1 MVNNPGLEI
10 VPPSQIKLR
19 FDRGTLVLENWE
31 ETKPPPFF
39 TWDKR
44 HERWRS
50 FAMAYWKTLRW
61 FDRSD
66 LTVEDNACNYQTL
79 DLKVRSDFVLRPYQQ
94 EALKVW
100 KQGGNCGS
108 VILPTGT
115 GKSIV
120 ALKAIERIGLSTLI
134 VSPTIDLMNQWYDLI
149 SGAFDTEAGILG
161 GGYHEIRDI
170 TVTTYDSAYIYID
183 QYGDRFGLL
192 VFDEVHHLPAPKSSH
207 IPQMSIAPYRLGLTA
222 TYRRLDGFHLKLR
235 SLIGP
240 VVYNKSIKDFKGE
253 HLADYEIVRIS
264 VPLEPEERTRYDE
277 FHQIYASYV
286 REHGV
291 AYFGSK
297 SRPWE
302 DFIRESSYD
311 QDARKAL
318 LARREA
324 LKISLGAMRKMKVLE
339 SLIKQHHFQ
348 RVIIFTEN
356 NDLVYRIS
364 KDFLIPAITHQ
375 TKTKERREILARF
388 RNGMYHLIVTSKV
401 LNEGVDIPEA
411 NVAIILSGSA
421 SPREHLQRLGRILRK
436 RSGKKALLYEVV
448 TKGTRETGV
457 SYRRRA
463 SDAYK

>member
-1 MVNNPGLEI
+1 MEV
-10 VPPSQIKLR
+10 KLR
-19 FDRGTLVLENWE
+19 FERGTLVLENWGE
-31 ETKPPPFF
+31 SKPPPSF
-39 TWDKR
+39 TWDRR
-44 HERWRS
+44 HERWRA
-50 FAMAYWKTLRW
+50 FAMAYASTLRW
-61 FDRSD
+61 LQRAGHDVQDGAR
-66 LTVEDNACNYQTL
+66 NYQAL
-79 DLKVRSDFVLRPYQQ
+79 DLKARSDFDPRPYQR
-94 EALKVW
+94 EALQAW
-100 KQGGNCGS
+100 ERGRRCGS
-108 VILPTGT
+108 VVLPTGT

-120 ALKAIERIGLSTLI
+120 ALKAIEAVGLNTLV

-149 SGAFDTEAGILG
+149 SGTFGREIGILG
-161 GGYHEIRDI
+161 GGYHEVKEI
-170 TVTTYDSAYIYID
+170 TVTTYDSAYLYID

-222 TYRRLDGFHLKLR
+222 TYRRLDGLHLKLR

-240 VVYNKSIKDFKGE
+240 VVYKRSIKDFKGE
-253 HLADYEIVRIS
+253 HLSDYEIVRIS
-264 VPLEPEERTRYDE
+264 VPLNPEERTRYDRH
-277 FHQIYASYV
+277 HQVYSSYA
-286 REHGV
+286 RERGV

-302 DFIRESSYD
+302 NFIRESAYD
-311 QDARKAL
+311 PEARKAL

-324 LKISLGAMRKMKVLE
+324 LKISSGARRKMEVLE
-339 SLIKQHHFQ
+339 SLIKQHHSQ

-364 KDFLIPAITHQ
+364 SDFLIPAITHQ
-375 TKTKERREILARF
+375 TKTVERRQILDRF
-388 RNGMYHLIVTSKV
+388 RKGIYRLIVTSKV

-448 TKGTRETGV
+448 TKGTKETGV

-463 SDAYK
+463 SDAYRRSGQILYR

>member
-1 MVNNPGLEI
+1 MEP
-10 VPPSQIKLR
+10 KLLYE
-19 FDRGTLVLENWE
+19 RGTLILENWGE
-31 ETKPPPFF
+31 AKPPPRF
-39 TWDKR
+39 TWDQR
-44 HERWRS
+44 HERWRA
-50 FAMAYWKTLRW
+50 FAIEYAGTLAW
-61 FDRSD
+61 LERSGSLVRD
-66 LTVEDNACNYQTL
+66 EASNIQSLELKSTLNYE
-79 DLKVRSDFVLRPYQQ
+79 LRPYQT
-94 EALKVW
+94 EAVQAW
-100 KQGGNCGS
+100 DQRGRWGS
-108 VILPTGT
+108 VVLPTGT

-120 ALKAIERIGLSTLI
+120 ALKAIEVVSRSTLI
-134 VSPTIDLMNQWYDLI
+134 VAPTIDLMNQWYDLL
-149 SGAFDTEAGILG
+149 SGAFDVEVGILG
-161 GGYHEIRDI
+161 GGYHEVRDI

-207 IPQMSIAPYRLGLTA
+207 IPQMSLAPYRLGLTA
-222 TYRRLDGFHLKLR
+222 TYRRLDGLHLRLR

-253 HLADYEIVRIS
+253 HLADYEIIRIG
-264 VPLEPEERTRYDE
+264 VPLDPEERTRYDE
-277 FHQIYASYV
+277 HHHIYTSYA

-297 SRPWE
+297 SGPWGS
-302 DFIRESSYD
+302 FIRESSYD
-311 QDARKAL
+311 PQARKAL

-324 LKISLGAMRKMKVLE
+324 LKISLGAQQKMRVLE
-339 SLIKQHHFQ
+339 SLIKQYHSH

-375 TKTKERREILARF
+375 TKTIERKQILDRF
-388 RNGMYHLIVTSKV
+388 RKGVYRLIVTSKV
-401 LNEGVDIPEA
+401 LNEGVDVPEA

-436 RSGKKALLYEVV
+436 RSGKKALLYEVI
-448 TKGTRETGV
+448 TKGTKETGV

-463 SDAYK
+463 SDAYR